1 MLKKTQNRMFYVLVV
16 CSVFVSVLLFI
27 HLFLGSL
34 VMNYEKRQK
43 RELKLR
49 EEKVQESGS
58 LIRRF
63 PDPEKAIEEMEKKGQ
78 ELRDMGLTRKQT
90 PRLIQLLGQAAAKLN
105 INKVISIK
113 PRDDLRPTNE
123 TLPEGVSKAYVEVVI
138 SCPYQVI
145 GEYMKSLSEL
155 PATFIIESLN
165 VEQIAV
171 SPEKEK
177 TPGKPV
183 EQKSNEP
190 LATLILS
197 TYTVWEL

>member
-1 MLKKTQNRMFYVLVV
+1 MFYVLVV
-16 CSVFVSVLLFI
+16 CSGFLSVLLFI

-34 VMNYEKRQK
+34 VMNYEKKQK

-49 EEKVQESGS
+49 EEKVQESES

-63 PDPEKAIEEMEKKGQ
+63 PDPEKAIEEMEKKGE
-78 ELRDMGLTRKQT
+78 ELRGMGLTRKQT

-123 TLPEGVSKAYVEVVI
+123 TLPAGLSKAYVEVVI

-145 GEYMKSLSEL
+145 GEYIKSLSEL

-165 VEQIAV
+165 VEEIAV

-183 EQKSNEP
+183 EQKSNEL

-197 TYTVWEL
+197 TYMVWEL